1 MRVHVCCYC
10 CINYSL
16 AIFTSQRISVLS
28 FSISYFSQSRP
39 LCPQRGDC
47 GQTYKSSPPTQPHK
61 SMPADFYWPI
71 THWVMVVWAGR
82 LSPQQCH
89 RAGCA
94 VVCGCEWMGMREE
107 GGVSPLYQTDRPLDS
122 SAARWRTSG
131 LQPMF
136 RSSGRSLPGPWENKV
151 VRLHLF
157 SVPVPWGIKGEDI
170 TSCPAWLGP
179 THLRGPFSPRS
190 LWALFT
196 HPADM
201 ACGTVVALLGK
212 NSRRGRGVEEAVL
225 AGREAAEGTN
235 STVQKR
241 EEAL

>member
-1 MRVHVCCYC
+1 MRVHVRCYC

-89 RAGCA
+89 RAACA
-94 VVCGCEWMGMREE
+94 VVCGCEWMGMREK
-107 GGVSPLYQTDRPLDS
+107 GGFLHCTRLTDRWTVLRPGGGHQDS
-122 SAARWRTSG
+122 SPCSAAAAGHFQDLERIRESDSICF
-131 LQPMF
+131 P
-136 RSSGRSLPGPWENKV
+136 SLFPGESKGKTLPAVPPDWA
-151 VRLHLF
+151 RL
-157 SVPVPWGIKGEDI
+157 
-170 TSCPAWLGP
+170 T
-179 THLRGPFSPRS
+179 
-190 LWALFT
+190 
-196 HPADM
+196 
-201 ACGTVVALLGK
+201 
-212 NSRRGRGVEEAVL
+212 
-225 AGREAAEGTN
+225 
-235 STVQKR
+235 
-241 EEAL
+241 